1 MEAGTHRKAKSN
13 LARPMAYDSLS
24 PRMPLCSFSVMTFA
38 PVIPAKAGIQ
48 WRNDSRLSFATRLDT
63 RLRGYDGIGC
73 GVGLVDSGEVGG
85 DGV

>member
-1 MEAGTHRKAKSN
+1 
-13 LARPMAYDSLS
+13 
-24 PRMPLCSFSVMTFA
+24 MTFA

-48 WRNDSRLSFATRLDT
+48 WFNDSRLSFATSLDT
-63 RLRGYDGIGC
+63 RLRGYDGIGY